1 MSNKEIAKVLE
12 ELAANEQAKAIL
24 KEYEKPD
31 ATDEDRI
38 KAYVE
43 VAEKCGYSLTAD
55 DLRAYAEEM
64 ANDVKASTDK
74 AADAVKEVSDD
85 EMEAVAGGYYLQKC
99 NWANL
104 QCKDT
109 YEDKENCWVT
119 DGCDYVFEIYPYY
132 SCKKTPN

>member
-74 AADAVKEVSDD
+74 AADTVKEISDD
-85 EMEAVAGGYYLQKC
+85 EMEAVAGDGEHGTC
-99 NWANL
+99 R
-104 QCKDT
+104 DT
-109 YEDKENCWVT
+109 FKNKENCWFL
-119 DGCDYVFEIYPYY
+119 DGCDWVYGRYEYY
-132 SCKKTPN
+132 ECKRATL